1 MTMQLLGFLE
11 SALLIIGLLLVI
23 TALAKYTIRTGDYQ
37 SIIRVMVNQLKDG
50 FSMAEFKIY
59 RLGVMLLIVT
69 LVFRFINQ
77 LFFPS

>member
-59 RLGVMLLIVT
+59 RLGVMILIVT